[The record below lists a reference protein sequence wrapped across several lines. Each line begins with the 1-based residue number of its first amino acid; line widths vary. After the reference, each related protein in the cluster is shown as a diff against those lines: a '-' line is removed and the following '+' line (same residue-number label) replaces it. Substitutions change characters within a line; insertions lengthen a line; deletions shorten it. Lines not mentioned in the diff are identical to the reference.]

1 MLTIH
6 LPVKF
11 KPSSIYWLSNF
22 NRPDTV
28 QIHFNE
34 LVADMNDQ
42 AYLKIIKQIQKIGDH
57 FKFSKT
63 ETKKLVSYVDKESVA
78 GYVVDNG
85 TDDMEDDEQPVT
97 GECVIFN
104 EFYRLVVDTPIKNCI
119 ITKNHYYF
127 KEFAVKCLI
136 TFNEHYQVKYITF
149 YLHQQTGNKENRLE
163 IVLDK
168 NFNMI
173 SIKMIKL
180 KYNKK
185 STGIQEHIKEGD
197 ELDTL
202 ASELDKAVAFY
213 N

>member
-1 MLTIH
+1 MYTIH
-6 LPVKF
+6 IPVEL
-11 KPSSIYWLSNF
+11 KPTSLYWTPYSYSSEVVECHLNQLAT
-22 NRPDTV
+22 DM
-28 QIHFNE
+28 NE
-34 LVADMNDQ
+34 LSYRKIVND
-42 AYLKIIKQIQKIGDH
+42 IQHIGDH

-63 ETKKLVSYVDKESVA
+63 ETKKLVIYVDKESVA

-85 TDDMEDDEQPVT
+85 TDMEDDEQPVT
-97 GECVIFN
+97 GKCVIFN

-136 TFNEHYQVKYITF
+136 TINEHYQVKDITF

-173 SIKMIKL
+173 SIKMTKL

-197 ELDTL
+197 ELNTL

>member
-1 MLTIH
+1 MYTIH
-6 LPVKF
+6 IPVEL
-11 KPSSIYWLSNF
+11 KPTSLYWTPYGYSSEMVECHLNQLAT
-22 NRPDTV
+22 DM
-28 QIHFNE
+28 NE
-34 LVADMNDQ
+34 LSYRKIVND
-42 AYLKIIKQIQKIGDH
+42 IQHIGDH

-63 ETKKLVSYVDKESVA
+63 ETKKLVIYVDKESVA

-85 TDDMEDDEQPVT
+85 TDMEDDEQPVT
-97 GECVIFN
+97 GKCVIFN

-136 TFNEHYQVKYITF
+136 TINEHYQVKDITF

-173 SIKMIKL
+173 SIKMTKL

-185 STGIQEHIKEGD
+185 STVIQEHIKEGD
-197 ELDTL
+197 ELNTL